1 MAIAIFLAAAFPA
14 QSQELDTLKKINT
27 SQSITI
33 GYRDASSPFS
43 YLGSKGQPVGYSV
56 DICLRIVDAIKAAQ
70 NAPGIEVKWKLV
82 TGATRIPMVANGTV
96 DIECGSTTN
105 TLERQQQVAFTIT
118 TFIAATRLALK
129 KSTNFKTL
137 DDLKGKTVVAVAG
150 TTNLRQ
156 ITALNSKRG
165 LNMTIVPAKD
175 NRLAFAM
182 VEKGEAVA
190 FGTDDILLYD
200 LIANSAK
207 PADYIVSSDPLSIE
221 PYGMIIRKDDP
232 AFKRFADDA
241 IRALFKSGEIQ
252 KIYTKWF
259 LAPIEPKS
267 IVLNASISDALKK
280 TIAEPTDS
288 PLPAAYSSD
297 SFFK

>member
-1 MAIAIFLAAAFPA
+1 MAIAIFLAAAFSA

-105 TLERQQQVAFTIT
+105 TLERQQQVAFTVT

-207 PADYIVSSDPLSIE
+207 PADYIVSNDPLSIE

-267 IVLNASISDALKK
+267 IVLNASISDALQK